1 MANTLYNA
9 AKQRLLR
16 AQLDLSSAPLK
27 AALMSSDYTFSAA
40 HSFLNDIDSNVVGT
54 PQPLNNVTTTNGVFD
69 ADDVTFPAVAGG
81 STVGS
86 VVIYNDTGVPGTSLL
101 VAYIDQVVGFPAATN
116 GGDIIIQ
123 WDNGAYRIF
132 SL

>member
-1 MANTLYNA
+1 MANALYNQ

-16 AQLDLSSAPLK
+16 AQLDLGSAPLK
-27 AALMSSDYTFSAA
+27 AALVSTNYTYSAA
-40 HSFLNDIDSNVVGT
+40 HSFFSDIGSNIVGT

-69 ADDVTFPAVAGG
+69 ADDVTFPTIAGG

-86 VVIYNDTGVPGTSLL
+86 VVIYNDTGVPGTSVL
-101 VAYIDQVVGFPAATN
+101 VAYIDQVVGFPATTN
-116 GGDIIIQ
+116 GGDIIVQ